1 MGTERT
7 HYQVLGVSAEA
18 SADEIRRAYRA
29 RMRAVHPDVNANVT
43 DESQRI
49 TEINLAWKTLS
60 SPQSRRAYDSSVLT
74 TTNTSVSSGAR
85 SAETFITYSP
95 ARFPWRGMIIASVI
109 GAALV
114 LVAHGVIGAALVLVA
129 HAMTSPSA
137 PRPVDQLLSSGSCV
151 NIDSSR
157 SAVEVACTE
166 PHDAVVEQLIAI
178 DRTCPL
184 EMGQFNDRQGMG
196 VVCVLPA
203 RPVPGVQLPG
213 VHG

>member
-1 MGTERT
+1 MRPSLVLWMCAMGTERT

-18 SADEIRRAYRA
+18 STDEIRRAYRA
-29 RMRAVHPDVNANVT
+29 RMRAVHPDVNANTT
-43 DESQRI
+43 DKSQQI

-60 SPQSRRAYDSSVLT
+60 SSQLRRAYDSSVLT
-74 TTNTSVSSGAR
+74 TSYSSNNR
-85 SAETFITYSP
+85 DTRKTETFVTYSP
-95 ARFPWRGMIIASVI
+95 ARFPWRAMVIASVI

-114 LVAHGVIGAALVLVA
+114 LVAHAF
-129 HAMTSPSA
+129 TSPGV
-137 PRPVDQLLSSGSCV
+137 PRPIDQLLSSGSCV
-151 NIDSSR
+151 NIDSSL
-157 SAVEVACTE
+157 SAVEVDCSE

-184 EMGQFNDRQGMG
+184 EMGQFSDRQGMG

-213 VHG
+213 VPR

>member
-1 MGTERT
+1 MRHSLVSLMYVMGTERT

-18 SADEIRRAYRA
+18 STEEIRRAYRA
-29 RMRAVHPDVNANVT
+29 RMRAVHPDVNANSN

-49 TEINLAWKTLS
+49 TDINLAWKTLS
-60 SPQSRRAYDSSVLT
+60 SPHLRRAYDSSVLT
-74 TTNTSVSSGAR
+74 TSNSSVSSGAR
-85 SAETFITYSP
+85 KTETFITYSP
-95 ARFPWRGMIIASVI
+95 ARFPWRGMIIACV
-109 GAALV
+109 V
-114 LVAHGVIGAALVLVA
+114 GAALVLVA
-129 HAMTSPSA
+129 HAMTSPSV

-151 NIDSSR
+151 NIDTSL
-157 SAVEVACTE
+157 SAVEVACTQ

-213 VHG
+213 VPG